1 MDLTRFSAPGV
12 WADDGSRSKTK
23 TNLQYFSVNGGKT
36 VLADFANASDYGDW
50 TTNSLTPTDALD
62 AYIAANPLTAL
73 STVDIAVLDA
83 IGYTTT

>member
-1 MDLTRFSAPGV
+1 M
-12 WADDGSRSKTK
+12 WADDGSRSKIK

-36 VLADFANASDYGDW
+36 VLADFANTSDYGDW